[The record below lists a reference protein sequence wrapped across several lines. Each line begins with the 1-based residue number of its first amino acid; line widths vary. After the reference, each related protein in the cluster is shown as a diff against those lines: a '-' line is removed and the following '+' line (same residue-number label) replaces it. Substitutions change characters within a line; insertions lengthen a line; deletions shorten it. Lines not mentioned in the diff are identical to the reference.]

1 MIEDLQYFFYD
12 WKLFYELNVR
22 SLQRPE
28 TFWINLSS
36 LGFFHLLDLSDSF
49 VDALSKVVDIFR
61 IQTSHLKK
69 KSIPKNHK
77 NQSLIAETYTYT
89 SITHEITRSFIL
101 QEVALVGVESSE
113 RKHADLVGDVI
124 PLAGSSKLFQTTS
137 ELVSHEIDSVRH
149 FFDVLSPLCR
159 QFWCVQYSRH
169 DSGAMCRRIRVVR
182 PEYNKLIVR
191 FFFYFLRGLTFAE
204 KMAN

>member
-1 MIEDLQYFFYD
+1 LKIYTVKFTVIFYD

-22 SLQRPE
+22 SLQRQE
-28 TFWINLSS
+28 TFGLIFRRL
-36 LGFFHLLDLSDSF
+36 FFHLLDLSDSF

-77 NQSLIAETYTYT
+77 NQSLIAVTYTYT

-113 RKHADLVGDVI
+113 RKHADLFGDVI

-137 ELVSHEIDSVRH
+137 QLVSHKIDSVRH
-149 FFDVLSPLCR
+149 FFDVLSPLCS

-169 DSGAMCRRIRVVR
+169 NSGAVCRRIRVVR
-182 PEYNKLIVR
+182 PEKQ
-191 FFFYFLRGLTFAE
+191 
-204 KMAN
+204 